1 MPSFPMRSDSSDAV
15 LRPSR
20 SGQLSDPKSNG
31 GNVKQQQSVRPH
43 PGGPSKSQVSPF
55 HLSSSPSVTLSEGKE
70 NGQQRQQQPMMRHSQ
85 PPSQVLHHQRSGDF
99 RDPAR
104 KGDTRQGQT
113 GGSPRTGRREEAS
126 RHAAYPSR
134 PTTGPKI
141 EQDIE
146 DINKDFERLLVSL
159 LMLSNVSMAHI
170 ER

>member
-1 MPSFPMRSDSSDAV
+1 MPSFPTRSDGEDVV
-15 LRPSR
+15 LRPSS
-20 SGQLSDPKSNG
+20 SGQLFEPQNNG
-31 GNVKQQQSVRPH
+31 GNVKHQQSALPH
-43 PGGPSKSQVSPF
+43 PKSHQSAL
-55 HLSSSPSVTLSEGKE
+55 HRSSSPSVTLSQGKE
-70 NGQQRQQQPMMRHSQ
+70 NGQQRQQQPLMRHSQ
-85 PPSQVLHHQRSGDF
+85 PPTDILRHQRSGDL

-104 KGDTRQGQT
+104 KGETRQGQT

-146 DINKDFERLLVSL
+146 DINKDFERLLVSPL
-159 LMLSNVSMAHI
+159 ILPNVLMAHI